1 MNKLKAQKLI
11 RNAGIA
17 GLIWCAIILVG
28 LLKNPGLNANL
39 LSLIL
44 VIALTYGTFAKNRFC
59 SVVMFILFML
69 TIGIGVIVYFIKYGI
84 LNQMLYFFGGIV
96 FLGGFI
102 YFFINGI
109 IGTFAY
115 HFANDETEREITN
128 IEEEATSKDG

>member
-1 MNKLKAQKLI
+1 MDKLKAQKSI

-17 GLIWCAIILVG
+17 GIIWCIIILIG

-39 LSLIL
+39 FSLIL
-44 VIALTYGTFAKNRFC
+44 VIALTYGIFAKSRFC
-59 SVVMFILFML
+59 SIMMFIFFMF
-69 TIGIGVIVYFIKYGI
+69 TIGIAVIVYFIKYGI
-84 LNQMLYFFGGIV
+84 LNHMLYFFGGII

-115 HFANDETEREITN
+115 HFINDEHEEEKAS
-128 IEEEATSKDG
+128 IEEEKTDKEM